1 MASTADRRKSAIER
15 GYDYRWQRARV
26 QFLADNP
33 LCKFCEQR
41 GRLTP
46 AAVVDHIKPHRGDR
60 ALFWDVS
67 NWQPL
72 CKKCH
77 DSAKAREE
85 HGRASGSDVDG
96 NPIVPGHHW
105 ND

>member
-1 MASTADRRKSAIER
+1 M
-15 GYDYRWQRARV
+15 
-26 QFLADNP
+26 QFLADHP
-33 LCKFCEQR
+33 LCVYCEQR

-46 AAVVDHIKPHRGDR
+46 ANVVDHVRPHRGDM

-77 DSAKAREE
+77 DAAKAREE
-85 HGRASGSDVDG
+85 RGNASGCDAEG
-96 NPIVPGHHW
+96 NPIAAGHHW
-105 ND
+105 REG